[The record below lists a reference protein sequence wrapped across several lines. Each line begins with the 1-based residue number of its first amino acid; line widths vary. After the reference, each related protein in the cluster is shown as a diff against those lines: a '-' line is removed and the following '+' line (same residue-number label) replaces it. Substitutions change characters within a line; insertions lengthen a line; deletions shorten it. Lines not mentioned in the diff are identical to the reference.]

1 MPTNKPFAIGS
12 RLELFL
18 DEELIQHLQG
28 ARRHLHEPRPAG
40 VAIRADRPW
49 DGIHNWG
56 FQVIPDG
63 DVFRMYYRAWPEGSG
78 TPDLIALGYA
88 ESPDGKSW
96 TKPDLRLIR
105 IQGSCANNLCAV
117 WPTLDGAD
125 RDSRRAPLCGHEGG
139 HGMLVSKLAPFLD
152 ARPGVSHG
160 ERAKAIRPV
169 SVRLGVADAYLYGSS
184 DWREW
189 KPLGDRAMFRSEI
202 YNSFDSQ
209 NHPFWSPAEGRYVCI
224 YRIMIDD
231 VRTMACT
238 DSADLH
244 RWRDPQPVRYEGAA
258 GDGTVPP
265 FQVYTH
271 QTEPYFRAP
280 HLYVA
285 LAARFMQGRRALTDE
300 QAAAIPIPELLAEW
314 AESEEHTYPRP
325 EDCSDAVLLVCR
337 AGSRRFHIPFPEAFI
352 RPGLGPTNWTTRT
365 NYPLKGIVPTGPAEM
380 SIYVNRDF
388 GHPSWY
394 VERMTLRTDGFV
406 SVRAPAAGGELLTKP
421 LSFAGDRLLLNYST
435 SAAGGLSVEVRD
447 AAGSPI
453 PGFAFSDCRQL
464 IGDEIEGAVR
474 WNGGGLSRL
483 AGRPVRL
490 LFRLADADVYS
501 FRFAPPFSTPKP

>member
-1 MPTNKPFAIGS
+1 
-12 RLELFL
+12 
-18 DEELIQHLQG
+18 
-28 ARRHLHEPRPAG
+28 
-40 VAIRADRPW
+40 
-49 DGIHNWG
+49 
-56 FQVIPDG
+56 
-63 DVFRMYYRAWPEGSG
+63 
-78 TPDLIALGYA
+78 
-88 ESPDGKSW
+88 
-96 TKPDLRLIR
+96 
-105 IQGSCANNLCAV
+105 
-117 WPTLDGAD
+117 
-125 RDSRRAPLCGHEGG
+125 
-139 HGMLVSKLAPFLD
+139 
-152 ARPGVSHG
+152 
-160 ERAKAIRPV
+160 
-169 SVRLGVADAYLYGSS
+169 
-184 DWREW
+184 
-189 KPLGDRAMFRSEI
+189 
-202 YNSFDSQ
+202 
-209 NHPFWSPAEGRYVCI
+209 
-224 YRIMIDD
+224 
-231 VRTMACT
+231 
-238 DSADLH
+238 
-244 RWRDPQPVRYEGAA
+244 
-258 GDGTVPP
+258 
-265 FQVYTH
+265 
-271 QTEPYFRAP
+271 
-280 HLYVA
+280 
-285 LAARFMQGRRALTDE
+285 MQGRRALTDE

-314 AESEEHTYPRP
+314 ADSEEHTYPRP

-337 AGSRRFHIPFPEAFI
+337 AGSRRFHIPFGEAFI

-490 LFRLADADVYS
+490 LFRLADADLYS
-501 FRFAPPFSTPKP
+501 LRFAP